1 MIHWIYN
8 RVCVPLPSRGLQWGA
23 RLRAP
28 RDPVHES
35 AAQLGGHSPARLQL
49 ADLPSSGEF
58 IGLLYGPAVATRSE
72 PL

>member
-35 AAQLGGHSPARLQL
+35 AAQLGFTAWL
-49 ADLPSSGEF
+49 D
-58 IGLLYGPAVATRSE
+58 YN
-72 PL
+72 